1 MRIIR
6 PSFSFMYLPDGEFI
20 LAHLEQAARTC
31 YKSEDKAGPDTARQ
45 LLARIVRLGH
55 ESVLEH
61 ASVTIRIVTAPSI
74 VQWPVLCGRIA
85 SSLTRTC
92 SSAPSP
98 TTNISSREIG
108 RASCRERV

>member
-61 ASVTIRIVTAPSI
+61 ASVTVRIVCDRRDPRTGPPP
-74 VQWPVLCGRIA
+74 PVFLLPGKHPLRQ
-85 SSLTRTC
+85 L
-92 SSAPSP
+92 
-98 TTNISSREIG
+98 
-108 RASCRERV
+108 RAFQIWQ

>member
-31 YKSEDKAGPDTARQ
+31 YKSEDKAGPNTARQ
-45 LLARIVRLGH
+45 LLTRIVRLGH

-61 ASVTIRIVTAPSI
+61 ASVTVALNFQLILKHQLQI
-74 VQWPVLCGRIA
+74 L
-85 SSLTRTC
+85 
-92 SSAPSP
+92 
-98 TTNISSREIG
+98 
-108 RASCRERV
+108 